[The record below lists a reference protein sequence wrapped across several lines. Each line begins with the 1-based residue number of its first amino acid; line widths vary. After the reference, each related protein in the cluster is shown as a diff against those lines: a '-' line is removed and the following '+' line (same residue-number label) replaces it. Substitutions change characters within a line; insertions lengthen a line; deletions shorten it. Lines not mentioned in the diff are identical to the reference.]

1 MAAIEPPETSRVAR
15 LLRRHPPAAALRW
28 AAAPFGPGSRVVA
41 VRPLPSA
48 WLANHAVDVAD
59 AAGATHRLVL
69 RRWARP
75 GWDDEDPDFTA
86 AREAAI
92 LELLAPTPVPAPA
105 LVAADPDAAVCDV
118 PALLLSRLP
127 GGPPDLLDPALVEG
141 LAMALPPIH
150 AVTLWSAAPAAVA
163 EGGPG
168 AGGGAGAGGGV
179 GAGSGVGAESGA
191 GSGAGAKAGGGAGT
205 GSGAGAGSSAG
216 AGSGAGVR
224 AGASPDPQPGR
235 PPATPVVPPY
245 HRFYEPATLVPPAWS
260 DRPELWERAFA
271 VAAGPPPEDRACF
284 IHRDYHPGNTLWT
297 GGRLT
302 GVVDWIGGSW
312 GPPSVDLG
320 HMRVNLTADLGLA
333 VADRF
338 LAAHRA
344 LTGFDHHPWWDVASA
359 VDVAPETGPDWRGVE
374 DLVAAALA
382 RLGGDVGNAG

>member
-1 MAAIEPPETSRVAR
+1 MADIEPPETSQVAR
-15 LLRRHPPAAALRW
+15 LLRRRPPAAALRW

-59 AAGATHRLVL
+59 AAGATHHVVL

-105 LVAADPDAAVCDV
+105 VVAADPDAAVCDV

-127 GGPPDLLDPALVEG
+127 GRPPDLRDPAVLVEG
-141 LAMALPPIH
+141 LAAALPPIH
-150 AVTLWSAAPAAVA
+150 AVV
-163 EGGPG
+163 
-168 AGGGAGAGGGV
+168 V
-179 GAGSGVGAESGA
+179 
-191 GSGAGAKAGGGAGT
+191 
-205 GSGAGAGSSAG
+205 
-216 AGSGAGVR
+216 
-224 AGASPDPQPGR
+224 
-235 PPATPVVPPY
+235 PATRVVPPY
-245 HRFYEPATLVPPAWS
+245 RRFYEPETLVPPAWS
-260 DRPELWERAFA
+260 DRPKLWERAFA
-271 VAAGPPPEDRACF
+271 VAAGPPPDDRACF

-302 GVVDWIGGSW
+302 GVVDWTGGSW

-338 LAAHRA
+338 LAAHRV

-359 VDVAPETGPDWRGVE
+359 VDVAPETPPAWRGVE
-374 DLVAAALA
+374 DLIAAALA
-382 RLGGDVGNAG
+382 LLDG